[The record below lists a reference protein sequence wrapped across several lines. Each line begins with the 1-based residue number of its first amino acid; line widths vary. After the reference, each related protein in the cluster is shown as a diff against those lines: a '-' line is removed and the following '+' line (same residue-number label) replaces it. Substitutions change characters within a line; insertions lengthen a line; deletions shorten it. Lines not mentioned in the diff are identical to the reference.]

1 METVSSILYITFL
14 IVALLVFIGLFVS
27 LFYILGLIVY
37 EIKHGIF
44 GKYENLD

>member
-27 LFYILGLIVY
+27 LFYILSLIVY
-37 EIKHGIF
+37 EIKHGTF
-44 GKYENLD
+44 GKYENLN